1 MPKQHDIISIIEGC
15 KTNDRRSQEQLY
27 RIYFPAMAQ
36 MCHRFTRDQD
46 RIIDIVNNG
55 FLRAFQKIHLYEH
68 KGSFEGWLRRLV
80 FHAISDYFK
89 KENRYLKFLILDEK
103 DDSIREEAIHSLY
116 YEDLMSLIE
125 DLPYMSKQVF
135 ILFAI
140 EGHSHDEIAKQLE
153 IQEGTSKWHLSNAR
167 KILKDRIQKTQKN
180 EQLAR

>member
-46 RIIDIVNNG
+46 RIIGIVNNG